1 MKVELL
7 RVDGDELEIVN
18 AARVSYA
25 KRTEVMRE
33 RDLGLIRY
41 LARNNEWSP
50 FAHPRL
56 SFRIAAS
63 IAVADQLHKHVVAI
77 TVIQDPIAYNRTSRR
92 YVTDAPTFDLPDVWR
107 SAPGEGQSKQGSGE
121 PLDKSSQK
129 IIGVGARALADECK
143 NYYDYLLQSGVA
155 PEQARLVLPMCTVTE
170 WISSGSLMA
179 WIRVCK
185 ERLPANAQQ
194 ETRDIAVEIHRHL
207 AEHFPESVKAWGLD
221 A

>member
-92 YVTDAPTFDLPDVWR
+92 YVTDAPTFDLPEVWR
-107 SAPGEGQSKQGSGE
+107 SAPGEGQSKQGSGA
-121 PLDKSSQK
+121 PLSEDMGQ
-129 IIGVGARALADECK
+129 IPTAIAMRAVRACAGAYNALLNC
-143 NYYDYLLQSGVA
+143 N
-155 PEQARLVLPMCTVTE
+155 
-170 WISSGSLMA
+170 
-179 WIRVCK
+179 
-185 ERLPANAQQ
+185 PA
-194 ETRDIAVEIHRHL
+194 
-207 AEHFPESVKAWGLD
+207 
-221 A
+221 